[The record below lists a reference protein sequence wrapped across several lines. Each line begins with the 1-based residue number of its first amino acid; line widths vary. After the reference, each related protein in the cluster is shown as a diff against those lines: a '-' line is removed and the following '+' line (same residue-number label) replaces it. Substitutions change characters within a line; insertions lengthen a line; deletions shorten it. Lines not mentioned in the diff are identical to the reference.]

1 MLANMTDFN
10 PHHFLYSR
18 TPASWHPYLSLAR
31 VDRPTGIWLLLL
43 PCLWGLGLADTST
56 AGLPLGMAV
65 IFTVGAVLLRSAGCI
80 INDLWDRKLDIS
92 VERTRDRPLASGR
105 LTTRQAMLFLAGL
118 LFAGLILLLMLN
130 RLAIILG
137 FASLALVVT
146 YPLMKRVTWWPQLF
160 LGFTFNWGVLM
171 SWAAVTGQVSTAAV
185 LLYAGGIFWTLA
197 YDTVYAHQDRED
209 DARIGIKS
217 TALRLGQRSKSFVKG
232 FLALAI
238 ILIVLAKYTASPSI
252 LTPLLLLP
260 IVGHA
265 IWQMK
270 SWDPES
276 ADSSLETFRRNT
288 LFGALVLLMLML

>member
-1 MLANMTDFN
+1 MLADMTDFN

-43 PCLWGLGLADTST
+43 PCLWGLALADTAT
-56 AGLPLGMAV
+56 LLPPVGL
-65 IFTVGAVLLRSAGCI
+65 TVVFILGAVLLRSAGCI

-92 VERTRDRPLASGR
+92 VERTRNRPLASGQI
-105 LTTRQAMLFLAGL
+105 TTRQALYFLAALLFFGL
-118 LFAGLILLLMLN
+118 LLLLTLGK
-130 RLAIILG
+130 LAIILG
-137 FASLALVVT
+137 FASLLLVVT
-146 YPLMKRVTWWPQLF
+146 YPLMKRITWWPQLF

-171 SWAAVTGQVSTAAV
+171 AWAAVSGQISTAAI
-185 LLYAGGIFWTLA
+185 LLYVGGIFWTLA

-217 TALRLGQRSKSFVKG
+217 TALRLGRYSKSFVKG

-238 ILIVLAKYTASPSI
+238 IFIVLAKYTASPSI

-260 IVGHA
+260 IAGHA
-265 IWQMK
+265 LWQMK

-276 ADSSLETFRRNT
+276 ADSSLTTFRRNT
-288 LFGALVLLMLML
+288 LFGVLVLLMLML